1 MQGRASR
8 YGPTA
13 SSQQLSNTTSLSPT
27 PSGTGEKERFG
38 QDANMWDAGFDG
50 MNPEADDYLHNPDP
64 KRDRKV
70 YIFSFMSST
79 RTDISGNRNDIHMAR
94 SHEHRLFIHP
104 TPRCPLSIRRLPNHL
119 LLYRKLAQDGRSI
132 QPRRNQ
138 WNWSSSFNL
147 EFPKFD
153 RYRYA

>member
-13 SSQQLSNTTSLSPT
+13 SSQQSNATSLSPT

-50 MNPEADDYLHNPDP
+50 LNPEADDYLHNPDP

-70 YIFSFMSST
+70 
-79 RTDISGNRNDIHMAR
+79 
-94 SHEHRLFIHP
+94 
-104 TPRCPLSIRRLPNHL
+104 CL
-119 LLYRKLAQDGRSI
+119 LLLIYYRVLT
-132 QPRRNQ
+132 
-138 WNWSSSFNL
+138 L
-147 EFPKFD
+147 
-153 RYRYA
+153 